1 MIFRGSVEIDN
12 LACIPKKLGE
22 ILRKSHLGKQ
32 MKRLLLLTGV
42 LTCLLTV
49 GCEEKDGKEERRAL
63 DDSAKPPVI
72 ESNRGR
78 DRHTKPSV
86 PKPDTVESLA
96 DELGEQLK
104 EMDRVMKAVSDVSS
118 AKVAADTVARIS
130 AAFVSIS
137 ERLQKLEIPSDDLKR
152 QIMVK
157 MEAQQAE
164 MAQSRGSQQE
174 FINNL
179 PHDAR
184 QIVEQTLESFQN
196 TLNDLDPIMTAYF
209 EEGE

>member
-1 MIFRGSVEIDN
+1 
-12 LACIPKKLGE
+12 
-22 ILRKSHLGKQ
+22 
-32 MKRLLLLTGV
+32 MKRLLLLTGF
-42 LTCLLTV
+42 LTCLLTA
-49 GCEEKDGKEERRAL
+49 GCEEKDEKRAT
-63 DDSAKPPVI
+63 DDSAKAPVI
-72 ESNRGR
+72 KSNRER
-78 DRHTKPSV
+78 DRPTTASV
-86 PKPDTVESLA
+86 PKQDTVESLA
-96 DELGEQLK
+96 DELGEQLE

-118 AKVAADTVARIS
+118 AKVAADTVDRIS

-137 ERLQKLEIPSDDLKR
+137 ERLQELEIPSDDLKR

-179 PHDAR
+179 APEAR
-184 QIVEQTLESFQN
+184 QIVVQTLESFQR
-196 TLNDLDPIMTAYF
+196 TLDDLEPIMTAYF